1 VALSED
7 WRALPAAQQPVWP
20 DQADVTK
27 VRSLLTALPPLVP
40 IATIR
45 ALSAQLAR
53 VPSGGAFVVQA
64 GDCAEPFG
72 AAAVAGAQNK
82 IRVIHQ
88 LSALLEQALG
98 VPVLRIGRLA
108 GQFAKPRSA
117 SVEVIGSRALWPFR
131 GLIINSPAATEQAR
145 RPDPLRMIDGYNTA
159 RLVFG
164 ELADEAARAALEGIT
179 DPVWASHE
187 ALLLDYEEPQVR
199 SDPGTGQRYL
209 LSTHLPWI
217 GERTRQLDGAHVA
230 FLGAMANP
238 VACKLG
244 PGTTPEDLLGLCA
257 KLNPD
262 RLPGRLTL
270 ISRMGAGLVEDRLPA
285 LVRAVASA
293 GHPVIWMCDPMHG
306 NQVHTASGRK
316 TRRITDVV
324 DELRAFTEILRDRGE
339 WPGGIHLEI
348 AGEDVTE
355 CLWGDD
361 LTADEELDRAYR
373 SLCDGRLNN
382 AQASYVVDQMSAFL
396 TEGRARQHAYTAYR

>member
-1 VALSED
+1 VTPSED
-7 WRALPAAQQPVWP
+7 WHALPAAQQPVWP

-27 VRSLLTALPPLVP
+27 VRAVLAGLPPLVP
-40 IATIR
+40 VPAVR

-53 VPSGGAFVVQA
+53 VPSGEAFVLQA
-64 GDCAEPFG
+64 GDCAEPLG
-72 AAAVAGAQNK
+72 AAAVAGAQSK
-82 IRVIHQ
+82 IRALHQ
-88 LSALLEQALG
+88 LSTVLERALG

-117 SVEVIGSRALWPFR
+117 SVEVIGSRALWAFR
-131 GLIINSPAATEQAR
+131 GLIVNSPAATEEAR
-145 RPDPLRMIDGYNTA
+145 RPDPLRMLDGYNTA
-159 RLVFG
+159 RLVLG
-164 ELADEAARAALEGIT
+164 ELADAAARAALEGST

-199 SDPGTGQRYL
+199 LDPDTGRRYL

-230 FLGAMANP
+230 FLAAMANP

-244 PGTTPEDLLGLCA
+244 PEATEEDLLGLCA
-257 KLNPD
+257 RLDPD

-306 NQVHTASGRK
+306 NQVRTASGIK
-316 TRRITDVV
+316 TRRITDIV
-324 DELRAFTEILRDRGE
+324 DELGAFARILRDCDE
-339 WPGGIHLEI
+339 QPGGIHLEI

-355 CLWGDD
+355 CMWGDD
-361 LTADEELDRAYR
+361 LTDDQELDRAYR
-373 SLCDGRLNN
+373 SLCDGRLSN

-396 TEGRARQHAYTAYR
+396 TEGCARQHAYTAYR